1 MARSDYLKLTHFN
14 GEFVSYKQAADRPEW
29 CELLWCF
36 YQLFGLSFWRHPF
49 TAKDPLV
56 SRIYLFIVFVNYS
69 FN

>member
-14 GEFVSYKQAADRPEW
+14 ADRPEW

-49 TAKDPLV
+49 TAEDPLV